1 MVLVILCL
9 LLPHEAVSESL
20 VDLRVWSVVEDRLIE
35 VRTGSGGGEPGLRIE
50 GLPPARTRTTADRLR
65 AAIQNCGLVRE
76 APSVLLR
83 VEPPV
88 GDGPT
93 GELDLPLALGA
104 LARDGVVGAGL
115 RSILATGRL
124 GLDGSVYLRGAS
136 GQTSLGEVV
145 EWLCRTPRVPYERM
159 FEKDPR

>member
-1 MVLVILCL
+1 M
-9 LLPHEAVSESL
+9 
-20 VDLRVWSVVEDRLIE
+20 DLRVWGVVEDRLIE

-65 AAIQNCGLVRE
+65 AAILNCGLVPDV
-76 APSVLLR
+76 PSVRLW
-83 VEPPV
+83 VEPPI
-88 GDGPT
+88 GDDPT
-93 GELDLPLALGA
+93 AELDLPLALGV
-104 LARDGVVGAGL
+104 LARAGVVGVGL

-124 GLDGSVYLRGAS
+124 GLDGSVYVRGAS
-136 GQTSLGEVV
+136 GKTSLGEVV